1 MAGQTA
7 NSGLITQAIGRC
19 FSYRLLVIP
28 ALALLMV
35 MAMYVAIRSNRAYAG
50 AAGDNEINLGQESLG
65 TGTQQSNDFALG
77 TWDTDTPSSDG
88 SQQPAFSYTVQEN
101 DEGIDISGTQEGYS
115 NVSAMTAS
123 YADWGAEDNRLL
135 SALLGHLKKTLPEAR
150 VPSAANNM
158 VAGAAEA

>member
-28 ALALLMV
+28 ALALITV
-35 MAMYVAIRSNRAYAG
+35 MAMYVAIRSNRVYAG
-50 AAGDNEINLGQESLG
+50 AAGENEINLGQESLE
-65 TGTQQSNDFALG
+65 TGTQQGEGFTLG
-77 TWDTDTPSSDG
+77 TRDTDTPSGDG
-88 SQQPAFSYTVQEN
+88 RQQPAFSYAIEEN
-101 DEGIDISGTQEGYS
+101 DEDVDIAVTPEGYS

-135 SALLGHLKKTLPEAR
+135 SALLGHLKKTLPETR
-150 VPSAANNM
+150 GVSAAGP
-158 VAGAAEA
+158 VVVGASEA